1 MTSSSAGGSQANGS
15 ARAKQYGETRE
26 SIQSLSRVLSPA
38 LSDADSTT
46 SSTATG
52 RRESLSTPR
61 KLGNLQGAG
70 LSSLSLALGADH
82 GYTAGSSL
90 VGFNAISTL
99 LNNPNKVS
107 RPIDPS
113 SSRYP
118 SISQSHTDIPK
129 VKRSD
134 YESTINSLKSEWD
147 RYQRNQKLGIRG
159 KARIEGEEVNGDV
172 GDISVIDDVP
182 SAAKGRQSVDDEEV
196 SRRALGKK
204 RLPPLSTVPQVFF
217 SEEFDLGN
225 PYTFDL
231 VTERYKAASSTSSG
245 NARGNGSLAT
255 GYDVALNQMLQEK
268 LSYYSDVVEQHLIL
282 EISARSSSFFAA
294 LGNLK
299 DLEAESRSCLDKVE
313 ELRTELD
320 DRDEGIAK
328 AGLSLIREQAKRRET
343 VERLEAVGL
352 MNQLCEKRDLCQLL
366 VQNNE
371 WSEALDVMQDL
382 QNVIQGKTKLLPRPK
397 DGAQTNSAIPP
408 HVEIEFENVVAV
420 QALGPQLE
428 EMQNNISS
436 QLEVELLNILLT
448 DLTDRVGKPVE
459 DTAAKLSNIDP
470 SVEDINNPASA
481 VTSPGPAG
489 FDNNQVT
496 PNGSLTLSSIKN
508 LTQEEEALSKR
519 IEAHIGG
526 LVRTN
531 GMDRLMTAYK
541 DAILREARKI
551 MRTFLC
557 DAQLPS
563 LNGPNTD
570 RPEWLSHLATLI
582 EDDEAAQGKADAK
595 LGPGGLEA
603 AQKLQNMEHTEFLG
617 LLRTLLRGLTAFVSG
632 VDSQRRVL
640 VHILDKEARSKNV
653 ESSTGPNSEAQ
664 IDIVMPDGVSPS
676 LPNTLTSIITEAC
689 SATHILASRFLSLR
703 SLTHTVLPLRQ
714 FLGVFHLAWTFIL
727 ESEGICGRMI
737 VGLRGV
743 VLNQAKAWLGNFH
756 KVRIEKAAK
765 AVEEEQWGQA
775 DVLPRQQSEIAL
787 IIDSATSDPPRFVIG
802 KETIQDETSTEKV
815 TSESKDS
822 EPKTKSVTIEDK
834 QFFVV
839 SASLDVLDMLVE
851 YLQVIINLP
860 LLSTEIMGRVVEF
873 LKQFNSRTCQ
883 VVLGAGAMRSAGLKN
898 ITAKHLALAS
908 QSLSIMILLIPY
920 IREAV
925 RRHLNARQ
933 AVMLVEFDKLKRDY
947 QEHQYEIHSKLVAI
961 MSDRLTVHCRSL
973 SSTEWAAPIEG
984 DGPVGAVK
992 PMMDLVKETT
1002 TLHKVLCKYLQP
1014 SVVEAVIGQVL
1025 VSIDKRIAAE
1035 FRKIETHDE
1044 NTTKRVKAVRDHFN
1058 EKFGTLKHVDWIVK
1072 DIDEAIEEVS
1082 KAPEPPAPT
1091 GSAKVSLD
1099 ESSTASP
1106 PPRSSIMPTSY
1117 TPRLSLFA
1125 RKQQE
1130 RQQQQLQQQQSPV
1143 VDKTEKELPR
1153 SPADQ
1158 VSNAP
1163 QAPAEEEVRKS
1174 TDTKNSVEL
1183 GKSEDAEVT
1192 TSSPQPKLSLFARK
1206 KLERERKEQLEKEQK
1221 EKEKLKGQE
1230 EKREEEEG
1238 RDEKREGD
1246 EVQKEEPKEQSEL
1259 EEPKLEQ
1266 SSEKEKI
1273 EDKQDN
1279 TNEDM
1284 PVSQEDKG
1292 EDTKQ
1297 EGQEVKDEQR
1307 ESQATEQEIADQT
1320 LDAEKGEDPLVIAEQ
1335 KEDKKELQDEDEKSE
1350 EKQLEDIQMPEKD
1363 LPVAEASEKEQSP
1376 EKISETLD
1384 TEAENDEKTAIEDQ
1398 SNDLK

>member
-15 ARAKQYGETRE
+15 SRSRQYGETRE
-26 SIQSLSRVLSPA
+26 SIQSPSRVLSPA
-38 LSDADSTT
+38 LSDADSST

-52 RRESLSTPR
+52 RRDSVNTSR

-159 KARIEGEEVNGDV
+159 DV
-172 GDISVIDDVP
+172 SVIDDAP
-182 SAAKGRQSVDDEEV
+182 STTKGRQSVDDEEV

-245 NARGNGSLAT
+245 NASRNGSIAT

-313 ELRTELD
+313 ELRRELD

-382 QNVIQGKTKLLPRPK
+382 QNVIQGKTKLLPRPT
-397 DGAQTNSAIPP
+397 DGAQNNSAIPP

-459 DTAAKLSNIDP
+459 DTAAKPSNIDP
-470 SVEDINNPASA
+470 S
-481 VTSPGPAG
+481 
-489 FDNNQVT
+489 
-496 PNGSLTLSSIKN
+496 
-508 LTQEEEALSKR
+508 ALSKR

-526 LVRTN
+526 LVRTG

-563 LNGPNTD
+563 LNGSTNEK
-570 RPEWLSHLATLI
+570 PEWLNHLATLI

-603 AQKLQNMEHTEFLG
+603 AQKLQNMEHTQFLG

-640 VHILDKEARSKNV
+640 VHILDKQARSKDN
-653 ESSTGPNSEAQ
+653 ESSTGTNGEAQ
-664 IDIVMPDGVSPS
+664 IEIVMPNGVSPS
-676 LPNTLTSIITEAC
+676 LPNTLTGIITEAC

-775 DVLPRQQSEIAL
+775 DVLPRQQSEITL
-787 IIDSATSDPPRFVIG
+787 VIESATSDPPSFVVG
-802 KETIQDETSTEKV
+802 KESIQGEASAEK
-815 TSESKDS
+815 ESGENKDS
-822 EPKTKSVTIEDK
+822 EPKMKSVTIEDK

-947 QEHQYEIHSKLVAI
+947 QEHQFEIHSKLVAI

-973 SSTEWAAPIEG
+973 SSIEWAASIEG

-1044 NTTKRVKAVRDHFN
+1044 NSTKRVKAVRDHFN
-1058 EKFGTLKHVDWIVK
+1058 EKFGTLKHV
-1072 DIDEAIEEVS
+1072 
-1082 KAPEPPAPT
+1082 
-1091 GSAKVSLD
+1091 
-1099 ESSTASP
+1099 
-1106 PPRSSIMPTSY
+1106 
-1117 TPRLSLFA
+1117 
-1125 RKQQE
+1125 
-1130 RQQQQLQQQQSPV
+1130 
-1143 VDKTEKELPR
+1143 
-1153 SPADQ
+1153 
-1158 VSNAP
+1158 
-1163 QAPAEEEVRKS
+1163 
-1174 TDTKNSVEL
+1174 
-1183 GKSEDAEVT
+1183 
-1192 TSSPQPKLSLFARK
+1192 
-1206 KLERERKEQLEKEQK
+1206 
-1221 EKEKLKGQE
+1221 
-1230 EKREEEEG
+1230 
-1238 RDEKREGD
+1238 
-1246 EVQKEEPKEQSEL
+1246 
-1259 EEPKLEQ
+1259 
-1266 SSEKEKI
+1266 
-1273 EDKQDN
+1273 
-1279 TNEDM
+1279 
-1284 PVSQEDKG
+1284 
-1292 EDTKQ
+1292 
-1297 EGQEVKDEQR
+1297 
-1307 ESQATEQEIADQT
+1307 
-1320 LDAEKGEDPLVIAEQ
+1320 
-1335 KEDKKELQDEDEKSE
+1335 
-1350 EKQLEDIQMPEKD
+1350 
-1363 LPVAEASEKEQSP
+1363 
-1376 EKISETLD
+1376 
-1384 TEAENDEKTAIEDQ
+1384 
-1398 SNDLK
+1398 

>member
-1 MTSSSAGGSQANGS
+1 MASSTGGSQANGS
-15 ARAKQYGETRE
+15 ARVKQFGETRE
-26 SIQSLSRVLSPA
+26 SIQSPSRVFSPA

-52 RRESLSTPR
+52 RRDSINTSR

-118 SISQSHTDIPK
+118 PISQSHTDIPK
-129 VKRSD
+129 VKRGD
-134 YESTINSLKSEWD
+134 YESTINNLKSEWD

-159 KARIEGEEVNGDV
+159 KARIEGEDNNGDV
-172 GDISVIDDVP
+172 GDVSMVDDVTSP
-182 SAAKGRQSVDDEEV
+182 TKGRQSVDDEDV

-231 VTERYKAASSTSSG
+231 VTERYKAASSTSSS
-245 NARGNGSLAT
+245 NSSRNGSIAT

-313 ELRTELD
+313 ELRKELD

-397 DGAQTNSAIPP
+397 EGTQNSSAIPP

-436 QLEVELLNILLT
+436 QLEVELLSILLT
-448 DLTDRVGKPVE
+448 DLTDRVGKPAE
-459 DTAAKLSNIDP
+459 DTASKPSNIDP
-470 SVEDINNPASA
+470 SVEDINNTSSSA
-481 VTSPGPAG
+481 VVSPGPAG
-489 FDNNQVT
+489 FENNQVT
-496 PNGSLTLSSIKN
+496 PNGSLSLSSIKN
-508 LTQEEEALSKR
+508 LSQNEEALSKR

-541 DAILREARKI
+541 DTILREARKI

-557 DAQLPS
+557 DAQLPGV
-563 LNGPNTD
+563 NGIATEK
-570 RPEWLSHLATLI
+570 PEWLSHLATLI
-582 EDDEAAQGKADAK
+582 EDDEAAQGKSDVK

-603 AQKLQNMEHTEFLG
+603 AQKLQGMDHTQFLG

-640 VHILDKEARSKNV
+640 VHILDKEARSKDV
-653 ESSTGPNSEAQ
+653 GSSSGQNGDSQTH
-664 IDIVMPDGVSPS
+664 IVMPNGVSPS

-703 SLTHTVLPLRQ
+703 SSTHTALPLRQ

-775 DVLPRQQSEIAL
+775 DVLSRQQSEITL
-787 IIDSATSDPPRFVIG
+787 VIDSATSDPPSFVIG
-802 KETIQDETSTEKV
+802 KELIQDETSTEKEKSGEEG
-815 TSESKDS
+815 SESKS
-822 EPKTKSVTIEDK
+822 KSITIEDK

-973 SSTEWAAPIEG
+973 SGIEWAAPIEG
-984 DGPVGAVK
+984 DGPVGPAK

-1014 SVVEAVIGQVL
+1014 SVVEGVIGQVL
-1025 VSIDKRIAAE
+1025 VSIDKRIATE
-1035 FRKIETHDE
+1035 IRKIESHDE
-1044 NTTKRVKAVRDHFN
+1044 NTTKRLKAVRDHFN
-1058 EKFGTLKHVDWIVK
+1058 DKFGTLKHVDWIIK

-1082 KAPEPPAPT
+1082 KAPEPPAPS
-1091 GSAKVSLD
+1091 SAKVSLD
-1099 ESSTASP
+1099 EPSAASP
-1106 PPRSSIMPTSY
+1106 NRTSILPTSY

-1130 RQQQQLQQQQSPV
+1130 RQQQQQQLQSPV
-1143 VDKTEKELPR
+1143 VEKAEKELPL

-1158 VSNAP
+1158 ASNVP
-1163 QAPAEEEVRKS
+1163 QATAAAAATVREEEAKVS
-1174 TDTKNSVEL
+1174 TDTKTSVEL

-1192 TSSPQPKLSLFARK
+1192 VSSPQPKLSLFARK
-1206 KLERERKEQLEKEQK
+1206 KLEKERKEQLEREQQ
-1221 EKEKLKGQE
+1221 EKEKLKLKEQEDGKGEEQEKQE
-1230 EKREEEEG
+1230 EQVE
-1238 RDEKREGD
+1238 
-1246 EVQKEEPKEQSEL
+1246 
-1259 EEPKLEQ
+1259 KLEKEGEKQ
-1266 SSEKEKI
+1266 EEQEETIADSEKEDKSSEKKVDEEK
-1273 EDKQDN
+1273 
-1279 TNEDM
+1279 
-1284 PVSQEDKG
+1284 QEEEVVDS
-1292 EDTKQ
+1292 KQ
-1297 EGQEVKDEQR
+1297 EGQEVKDEDSKEAQN
-1307 ESQATEQEIADQT
+1307 TEQEIADQT
-1320 LDAEKGEDPLVIAEQ
+1320 SAPAEKGEDQAIA
-1335 KEDKKELQDEDEKSE
+1335 LQEPVTNNDGSNEE
-1350 EKQLEDIQMPEKD
+1350 EKKDVQTPEED
-1363 LPVAEASEKEQSP
+1363 LPETEASEVKDSP
-1376 EKISETLD
+1376 QN
-1384 TEAENDEKTAIEDQ
+1384 AENSLAEVEKPDETSSAE
-1398 SNDLK
+1398 

>member
-1 MTSSSAGGSQANGS
+1 MASSVGGSQSNGS
-15 ARAKQYGETRE
+15 ARAKQFGGDRRE
-26 SIQSLSRVLSPA
+26 SIQSPSRVLSPA
-38 LSDADSTT
+38 LSDADSAT

-52 RRESLSTPR
+52 RRDSLNTSR

-118 SISQSHTDIPK
+118 PISQSHTDIPK

-134 YESTINSLKSEWD
+134 YESEESNED
-147 RYQRNQKLGIRG
+147 
-159 KARIEGEEVNGDV
+159 AGEVSIVDE
-172 GDISVIDDVP
+172 SS
-182 SAAKGRQSVDDEEV
+182 SAIKGRQSVDDEDV

-217 SEEFDLGN
+217 SEDFDLGN

-231 VTERYKAASSTSSG
+231 VTERYKAASSSSSG
-245 NARGNGSLAT
+245 NASRNGSVAT

-313 ELRTELD
+313 ELRRELD

-397 DGAQTNSAIPP
+397 DGTQNNSAIAP

-448 DLTDRVGKPVE
+448 DLTDRVGKPGE
-459 DTAAKLSNIDP
+459 DTAAKPSNIDP
-470 SVEDINNPASA
+470 SVEDINNTTTSA
-481 VTSPGPAG
+481 AVLPGQAHLES
-489 FDNNQVT
+489 NQVT

-508 LTQEEEALSKR
+508 LTQDEEALSKR

-526 LVRTN
+526 LVRTS
-531 GMDRLMTAYK
+531 GMDRLMVAYK

-557 DAQLPS
+557 DAQLPGA
-563 LNGPNTD
+563 NGSTTD
-570 RPEWLSHLATLI
+570 RLEWLGHLATLI

-595 LGPGGLEA
+595 LGHGGLEA
-603 AQKLQNMEHTEFLG
+603 AQKLQSMEHTQFLG
-617 LLRTLLRGLTAFVSG
+617 LLRTLLRGLTAFVGG

-640 VHILDKEARSKNV
+640 VHILDKEARSKDV
-653 ESSTGPNSEAQ
+653 GSSTGSNGEGQIEIIMPN
-664 IDIVMPDGVSPS
+664 GVSPS
-676 LPNTLTSIITEAC
+676 FPNALSNIITEAC

-703 SLTHTVLPLRQ
+703 SSTHTVLPLRQ

-727 ESEGICGRMI
+727 ESESICGRMI

-756 KVRIEKAAK
+756 KVRIENAAK

-775 DVLPRQQSEIAL
+775 DVLPRQQSEITL
-787 IIDSATSDPPRFVIG
+787 VVESATSDPPTFVVG
-802 KETIQDETSTEKV
+802 KESIQKSDHAEKDE
-815 TSESKDS
+815 SESKS
-822 EPKTKSVTIEDK
+822 GEPKSKSITIEEK

-920 IREAV
+920 IREAIII
-925 RRHLNARQ
+925 Q
-933 AVMLVEFDKLKRDY
+933 C
-947 QEHQYEIHSKLVAI
+947 
-961 MSDRLTVHCRSL
+961 RL
-973 SSTEWAAPIEG
+973 AAPIEG
-984 DGPVGAVK
+984 DGAVGAVK

-1014 SVVEAVIGQVL
+1014 TVVEGVIGQVL
-1025 VSIDKRIAAE
+1025 VSIDKRIASE
-1035 FRKIETHDE
+1035 FRKIESHDE

-1058 EKFGTLKHVDWIVK
+1058 DKFGTLKHVDWIVK

-1082 KAPEPPAPT
+1082 KTPEPPAT
-1091 GSAKVSLD
+1091 SSAKVSLD

-1106 PPRSSIMPTSY
+1106 NRTSIMPTSY

-1130 RQQQQLQQQQSPV
+1130 RQQQQQQQQQSPV
-1143 VDKTEKELPR
+1143 VEKAEKELPL

-1158 VSNAP
+1158 AASSTSVAV
-1163 QAPAEEEVRKS
+1163 EEEVRKS

-1183 GKSEDAEVT
+1183 GKSEDAEITV
-1192 TSSPQPKLSLFARK
+1192 SSPQPKLSLFARK
-1206 KLERERKEQLEKEQK
+1206 KLERERKQQLEKEQQ
-1221 EKEKLKGQE
+1221 EKEKLKEQEEKEEEKMEEQEEEE
-1230 EKREEEEG
+1230 EKREE
-1238 RDEKREGD
+1238 
-1246 EVQKEEPKEQSEL
+1246 KEEENEKHEEKEEENEKLGEESEKVEQKAEQSLNAEVD
-1259 EEPKLEQ
+1259 
-1266 SSEKEKI
+1266 
-1273 EDKQDN
+1273 EDKRDN
-1279 TNEDM
+1279 VSEIKQ
-1284 PVSQEDKG
+1284 VSQEDKV
-1292 EDTKQ
+1292 EDSK
-1297 EGQEVKDEQR
+1297 KDEEPKEAQT
-1307 ESQATEQEIADQT
+1307 TEQEIVDQT
-1320 LDAEKGEDPLVIAEQ
+1320 LVSEKDKDLDVIAEQ
-1335 KEDKKELQDEDEKSE
+1335 KEDTHEPEEKSDKSEGKKEKDALSLENEPE
-1350 EKQLEDIQMPEKD
+1350 IKQS
-1363 LPVAEASEKEQSP
+1363 SEKAEELP
-1376 EKISETLD
+1376 
-1384 TEAENDEKTAIEDQ
+1384 TEVERSDDKTSIEM
-1398 SNDLK
+1398 N